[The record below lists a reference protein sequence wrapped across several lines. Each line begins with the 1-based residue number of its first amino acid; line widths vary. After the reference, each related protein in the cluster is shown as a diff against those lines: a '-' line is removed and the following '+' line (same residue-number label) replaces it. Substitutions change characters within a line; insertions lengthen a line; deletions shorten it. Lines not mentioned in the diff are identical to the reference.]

1 MKLKFK
7 HQTYQ
12 TEAVQAVVDCFK
24 GQQPVAMQT
33 YRIDPGKQ
41 AVKKGHIDYKD
52 EPESGFRN
60 SEIVI
65 PESTILEKILGF
77 NKRIH

>member
-7 HQTYQ
+7 KQQYQ
-12 TEAVQAVVDCFK
+12 SDAVDAVADCFL
-24 GQQPVAMQT
+24 GQKPTNGMT
-33 YRIDPGKQ
+33 YKIDPGKQ

-65 PESTILEKILGF
+65 PESTILENILGF

>member
-7 HQTYQ
+7 KQQYQ
-12 TEAVQAVVDCFK
+12 SDAVDAVADCFLR
-24 GQQPVAMQT
+24 QQPVAMQT

-52 EPESGFRN
+52 GAEIGFRN
-60 SEIVI
+60 SKIVI
-65 PESTILEKILGF
+65 PESTILENILGF